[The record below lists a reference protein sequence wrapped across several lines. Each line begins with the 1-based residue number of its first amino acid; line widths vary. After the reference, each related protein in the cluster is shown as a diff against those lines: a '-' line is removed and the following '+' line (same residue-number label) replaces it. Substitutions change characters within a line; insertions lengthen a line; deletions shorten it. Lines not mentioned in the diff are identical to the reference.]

1 MVTFWNTFFASR
13 RSMSYR
19 LKYSQKQFWLWLWR
33 RIPLFLEDLFRH
45 CYIPLHAMI
54 CVTIAVPCILFADH
68 IQYFLIPLL
77 LCMEIGLPIAAPIEP
92 FVLKFHTDFQHS
104 LYFSSLYNH
113 LLVGKSYMSCRSSVS
128 LVPF

>member
-13 RSMSYR
+13 AQCPTGLSIHKNSFGC
-19 LKYSQKQFWLWLWR
+19 SFGVG
-33 RIPLFLEDLFRH
+33 IPLFLENLFRH